1 LRSTRIATLILF
13 AALALQWRAALVT
26 LGGSLEGD
34 QTKHFTSGVMVYDYL
49 RTSLGSNPVRFVESF
64 EVQYPLIAI
73 GHWPP
78 MYYAVQALFYFVAG
92 PFILSAQIL
101 SALTA
106 AGIALLVFLSLKR
119 HVGSGIA
126 CIAAACFLAAP
137 LVQTAAWQV
146 MSDLLTGFFV
156 YLALLAFARLLDWS
170 SDWKAAVGFA
180 IWAVAAILTKGSA
193 WALGPFFFLTPL
205 IARRSYF
212 FRSRWFLVALSI
224 VILFG
229 SAFYFV
235 AARTGIGYPTR
246 LSHYLTE
253 GLGNRLALLKL
264 MAGFAPALLI
274 ATAALGAVD
283 ALHARWRRGDQ
294 SKGTTLTLVAAAWVA
309 SQFLFLTVLPMTFEP
324 RVLLPAMA
332 PMAVLA
338 ARFFCALQYRIETA
352 WQRKPLL
359 GVAAPLILGAMIV
372 ATAGAIP
379 SQRAT
384 GYRETADA
392 MAYPSNGALI
402 LVATNY
408 EAGEEQIVTERLSHS
423 RIHKD
428 VILRGSHVLSE
439 IDAAGND
446 TPRFQSAD
454 ALRAYLLQMP
464 VRYIVLS
471 SPPYSFSYQTLVNTA
486 VSGDPADFHLLAQV
500 PILRQPDGRI
510 GELRI
515 YENPAGRD
523 RHPSVVTTPMGYDAG
538 RRMLEYHW
546 K

>member
-1 LRSTRIATLILF
+1 LVLF
-13 AALALQWRAALVT
+13 AAVLALEWRAARLT

-34 QTKHFTSGVMVYDYL
+34 QAKHFTSGVMVYDYL
-49 RTSLGSNPVRFVESF
+49 RTAPGSNPIRFVESF

-78 MYYAVQALFYFVAG
+78 MYYAVQALFYIVAG
-92 PFILSAQIL
+92 PFILSAQVL

-106 AGIALLVFLSLKR
+106 ASLALLVFLSLRR
-119 HVGSGIA
+119 HTGNGIA
-126 CIAAACFLAAP
+126 CIGASCFLAAP

-156 YLALLAFARLLDWS
+156 YLALLAFARLLDRF
-170 SDWKAAVGFA
+170 SDGKAAAGFA

-193 WALGPFFFLTPL
+193 WALGPFFLLAPL
-205 IARRSYF
+205 IARRSRF
-212 FRSRWFLVALSI
+212 FRSRWFLIALSI

-235 AARTGIGYPTR
+235 AAHTGVGYPTR

-253 GLGNRLALLKL
+253 GWQNRVTLLTQML
-264 MAGFAPALLI
+264 GFAPALLL
-274 ATAALGAVD
+274 AAAALGTAD
-283 ALHARWRRGDQ
+283 AFHARWRRGDQ
-294 SKGTTLTLVAAAWVA
+294 STGTTLALVASAWVA
-309 SQFLFLTVLPMTFEP
+309 SQLLFLTVLPMTFEP
-324 RVLLPAMA
+324 RVLLPALA
-332 PMAVLA
+332 PLAVLS
-338 ARFFCALQYRIETA
+338 ARFLYALQHRLQAA
-352 WQRKPLL
+352 WPRKPLL
-359 GVAAPLILGAMIV
+359 ASAAPVFLGAILV
-372 ATAGAIP
+372 ASAGVIP

-384 GYRETADA
+384 GYRKAANA
-392 MAYPSNGALI
+392 MDYPPNGALI

-408 EAGEEQIVTERLSHS
+408 EEGEEQIVTERLSHS
-423 RIHKD
+423 RRHKD

-446 TPRFQSAD
+446 LPRFQNPE

-471 SPPYSFSYQTLVNTA
+471 NPPYSFNYQTLIDTA
-486 VSGDPADFHLLAQV
+486 VTGDPADFHLLAQL
-500 PILRQPDGRI
+500 PIVKQPDGLV
-510 GELRI
+510 GQLRV

-523 RHPSVVTTPMGYDAG
+523 RHPSIVTTPMGYDAG
-538 RRMLEYHW
+538 RRMLQYQW